1 MQIKDKI
8 IFNQQTKTATIMRDG
23 IYHYLAKEVGDTERD
38 PMDVVRVFRPKK
50 AVEDAFNRFVEM
62 ERIPLTIEHP
72 KNFVNVEDEAAYK
85 DGTATNPVTKV
96 VGQYNTLGCKIGLND
111 EAMKLYDKGIKELSC
126 GWEGRFEKVED
137 QDYDYVQ
144 HFVDFNHI
152 AILPDGRGGSL
163 CAITDNNLKILEM
176 PKTEKDLDL
185 KDLKSEIVDTIR
197 TVIDECNEEKKKTKD
212 EDSKEDLDKKETE
225 DEESKEDEKDEDKKK
240 KTEDEDK
247 EDEKK
252 ETKDADIV
260 DAASI
265 RKSLIQDFSSI
276 FAAVEKGVIAVKDCV
291 GKSPEEIKQ
300 AVVKSLVKKDIA
312 ITDSAM
318 LDVHYSVALENYS
331 HPSWKKSDKINDAE
345 SKPLEKAINDINF
358 LKNK

>member
-1 MQIKDKI
+1 MQIKDRI

-23 IYHYLAKEVGDTERD
+23 IYHYLAKEVGDLERD
-38 PMDVVRVFRPKK
+38 PMDVVKVFRPKQ
-50 AVEDAFNRFVEM
+50 AVEDAFNRFVELK
-62 ERIPLTIEHP
+62 RIPLTIEHP
-72 KNFVNVEDEAAYK
+72 KDFVNIDDEASYK
-85 DGTATNPVTKV
+85 EGTATNPTTKV
-96 VGQYNTLGCKIGLND
+96 VGQYNTLGCKLGLND

-176 PKTEKDLDL
+176 TKKDKELDP
-185 KDLKSEIVDTIR
+185 KDLKSEIADTVR
-197 TVIDECNEEKKKTKD
+197 TVMDEYSDDKKKD
-212 EDSKEDLDKKETE
+212 EDSKEASKKKTE
-225 DEESKEDEKDEDKKK
+225 DEESKEGKKDEDKKK
-240 KTEDEDK
+240 TEDECKD
-247 EDEKK
+247 DEKK

-260 DAASI
+260 DADSI
-265 RKSLIQDFSSI
+265 RKSLIKDFSSI
-276 FAAVEKGVIAVKDCV
+276 FSAVEKGVIAVKDCV

-318 LDVHYSVALENYS
+318 LDAHYSVALENYS
-331 HPSWKKSDKINDAE
+331 HPSWNKGNKITDAD

-358 LKNK
+358 LKQK